1 MHAQEAPAP
10 AAPQPTS
17 TGPAQQR
24 SVSLTAAET
33 TGLTETT
40 YRHSASLVGPATPR
54 RWRQSARH
62 STPAIHRA
70 RAHARK
76 YGNNPRPMRLGCT
89 PRQHLHPR
97 RHSLRPPGRPRDAQ
111 CHSLQ
116 HRQQA
121 RRKTTC
127 ALQRQTI
134 QRGPAQQHLLQWR
147 QPAQQTIDTANHR
160 PAQQRPCGRDNRP
173 GELHLSKSTPP
184 LCSPPLSL
192 RPKQFSRRQ

>member
-1 MHAQEAPAP
+1 METTGQAEHACHTPSSGTRPVTRQQHKAHATRMHAPEAPAP

-62 STPAIHRA
+62 STPAIRRA

-89 PRQHLHPR
+89 PRRHLHPR

-116 HRQQA
+116 QRQQA

-127 ALQRQTI
+127 ALRNSDI
-134 QRGPAQQHLLQWR
+134 
-147 QPAQQTIDTANHR
+147 
-160 PAQQRPCGRDNRP
+160 RPCGPCTHNARLLSAGRPSNTYYSGDNRP
-173 GELHLSKSTPP
+173 N
-184 LCSPPLSL
+184 
-192 RPKQFSRRQ
+192 RQ